1 MLKHVW
7 NLQLFAEG
15 ADAGASE
22 GAPDGTVV
30 ETGDDAQTNE
40 GVNSADAEQNV
51 TENPETKV
59 SFDDLIEG
67 EYKDDYKKKVN
78 KIVRQ
83 RLKGTQQELDNAT
96 STLDAMQPMLQILAD
111 KYKVDDYTDID
122 AIIKSIENDN
132 AMLEDEALERGM
144 DVDTLRQIKS
154 MERENNRLKA
164 EKQQS
169 IEEQQRQEK
178 FARIAQE
185 GEELKN
191 LYPNFDLDA
200 EISNPETGEQ
210 FVKMLEFG
218 FTVQNAFESLHLA
231 ELQNITNEAIT
242 AKAVEK
248 VANNV
253 KANQKR
259 PSENGLNNQTGSK
272 VSKDISS
279 LSREEIDDI
288 IARANSGE
296 TITLQ

>member
-1 MLKHVW
+1 MLKNVW

-59 SFDDLIEG
+59 SFDDLIKG
-67 EYKDDYKKKVN
+67 EYKDEYNEKVN

-96 STLDAMQPMLQILAD
+96 STLDALQPMLQILAD
-111 KYKVDDYTDID
+111 KYKVNDYTDID
-122 AIIKSIENDN
+122 AIIQSIENDN
-132 AMLEDEALERGM
+132 SMLEDEALERGM
-144 DVDTLRQIKS
+144 DVDTLKHVKA
-154 MERENNRLKA
+154 MERENNRLRAA
-164 EKQQS
+164 EQQS

-218 FTVQNAFESLHLA
+218 FSVQNAFESLHLA

-288 IARANSGE
+288 IRRAQSGE

>member
-30 ETGDDAQTNE
+30 DTGDDAQKE

-67 EYKDDYKKKVN
+67 EYKDDYKEKVN